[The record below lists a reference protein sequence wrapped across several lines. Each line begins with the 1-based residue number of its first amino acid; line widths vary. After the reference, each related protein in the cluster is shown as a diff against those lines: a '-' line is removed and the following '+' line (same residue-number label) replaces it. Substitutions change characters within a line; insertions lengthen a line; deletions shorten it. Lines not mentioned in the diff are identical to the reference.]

1 MGFVFVCVFRM
12 RFPRDRFVHSR
23 RYSRRRFFVYTY
35 LSASTVSGVRA
46 HALRCSSHLFFPAS
60 SYAHSCCMRYMRFL
74 CAARSINGYVHRRVR
89 LRRLHC
95 CGAQPER
102 SIARVGD
109 LPLRGCV
116 WCVAINNARAIPLS
130 ICQEQPF
137 NAYILW
143 ASGVYAHNTY
153 AGARAIPHTRKQS
166 VLSLS
171 VSRWLQDQP
180 KWPIKNGCLS
190 VLTFTCMCV
199 LLLPACLPATV
210 TQRFMYCL
218 MVSLS
223 HFVVHIRLHAH
234 TAHTHTHSHCPL
246 TTNALWCERV
256 RQYTLRSGLVPIR
269 RRQNDDS
276 AAYASSERIS
286 LCWFAMAHFEVR
298 MNGIVSLQVICIASA
313 RKVATTWVSFYY
325 VTLLSIVAI
334 GRCKFV
340 REQYI

>member
-109 LPLRGCV
+109 LPLRVCV

-234 TAHTHTHSHCPL
+234 TAHTHTHTHIVHWLLMHCGVSAFD
-246 TTNALWCERV
+246 NIHFVRALCRYEGDKTMTA
-256 RQYTLRSGLVPIR
+256 QLTLRPNVYRCVGLRWHISR
-269 RRQNDDS
+269 FEWM
-276 AAYASSERIS
+276 ASYRFKSFVSPLPER
-286 LCWFAMAHFEVR
+286 
-298 MNGIVSLQVICIASA
+298 
-313 RKVATTWVSFYY
+313 
-325 VTLLSIVAI
+325 
-334 GRCKFV
+334 
-340 REQYI
+340 